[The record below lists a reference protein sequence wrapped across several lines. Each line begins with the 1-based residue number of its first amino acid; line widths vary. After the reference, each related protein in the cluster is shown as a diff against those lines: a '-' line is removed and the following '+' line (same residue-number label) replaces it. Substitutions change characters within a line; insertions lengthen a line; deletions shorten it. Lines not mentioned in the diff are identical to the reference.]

1 MSNSPTSSSS
11 TSSCSVRPQ
20 AAARRPITV
29 NGKPIPHAMI
39 SREVQNHPA
48 ETPVAAWRQAAL
60 ALVLREALAQEAR
73 RQGIAAE
80 PARDAQGRRETQ
92 GEADMRALVER
103 EVSVPEPTGEECLR
117 FYEVNRARFRAPTL
131 YEAAHILIG
140 APRADAEAFAAA
152 REAANRLIAH
162 LDERPQDLAALA
174 RAHSTCPSRDEGGHL
189 GQIRSGETTP
199 EFEAA
204 LDALEPGAISAE
216 PVETR
221 YGFHVIR
228 LDRRIEGEILP
239 FEAVSE
245 RIGRYLREAVQ
256 RRAQAQY
263 VARLLA
269 RSKVEGI
276 EIPGPET
283 LGVH

>member
-1 MSNSPTSSSS
+1 MS
-11 TSSCSVRPQ
+11 TSTSTCSVRPQ

-29 NGKPIPHAMI
+29 NGKPISHAMI

-48 ETPVAAWRQAAL
+48 ETPAGAWKQAAL
-60 ALVLREALAQEAR
+60 ALVLREALAQEVR

-80 PARDAQGRRETQ
+80 PIADDVGRRETQ

-103 EVSVPEPTGEECLR
+103 EVVVPEPSEEECRR
-117 FYEVNRARFRAPTL
+117 FYEVNRARFRAPTV

-140 APRADAEAFAAA
+140 APRDDEAAFTAA
-152 REAANRLIAH
+152 REAATRLIAH
-162 LDERPQDLAALA
+162 LSEHPRDLAALA
-174 RAHSTCPSRDEGGHL
+174 KAHSTCPSGQEGGHL
-189 GQIRSGETTP
+189 GQLRSGETTP

-204 LDALEPGAISAE
+204 LDALEPGAITTE

-221 YGFHVIR
+221 YGVHVIR
-228 LDRRIEGEILP
+228 LDRKIEGEILP

-245 RIGRYLREAVQ
+245 RIAHYLREAVQ